1 MTDATQRLIEAIG
14 NAGRQVK
21 TTGQESW
28 IAQCPAHEDGR
39 PSLSIRKGRGRALLY
54 CFAGC
59 QTEDIAAAVG
69 LKMDDL
75 FDDPKGI
82 KYTYRANGQEV
93 RRVYRTPD
101 KKFRQEIRPDSPVTL
116 YVPEGVDLQTAI
128 DTGRDIYIPEG
139 EQDADTLASLG
150 LVAVSAPMGAANWEK
165 ADYSPL
171 GGTADL
177 YVLADR
183 DVPGMDRAQGLAKM
197 LRGQTTGVV
206 SILAP
211 KIGKDVTDHIVAG
224 ETMGSLVQVPIE
236 PDEPAP
242 PDEFEEAV
250 AFETFRERVRRSAR
264 RAAIAAES
272 EIVGDRLAPHLLGDL
287 LAREVTHDWLVPG
300 LLERQ
305 DRFMLTGYEG
315 HGKSYFLRQMVVCM
329 GAGVHP
335 FNLNKQIEPR
345 RGLVV
350 DAENT
355 ENQWT
360 RETAR
365 MTGLAEAFGNSSAR
379 ANVMVAAGV
388 RIDLSRAD
396 DLNQIHRLID
406 RHRPDVLYLG
416 PLYKFVAG
424 AINNDD
430 DAAPLITALDGFRE
444 RGITLLIEA
453 HAGHAVYNGVRDL
466 RPRGSSAL
474 LGWPEFGIGLQPI
487 DPDAEDPQ
495 QYRLARWRRDREGH
509 RNFPWQV
516 RRGGDGELPWVPDDR
531 KGLNG

>member
-1 MTDATQRLIEAIG
+1 MSDATLRLIEAIQA
-14 NAGRQVK
+14 AGRQVK
-21 TTGQESW
+21 ATGQDAW

-39 PSLSIRKGRGRALLY
+39 PSLSIRKGRGRALVY

-59 QTEDIAAAVG
+59 DADSIAGAVG
-69 LKMDDL
+69 LKLEDL
-75 FDDPKGI
+75 FDDPKGV

-101 KKFRQEIRPDSPVTL
+101 KKFRQEIRPNTGVTL
-116 YVPEGVDLQTAI
+116 YIPEGVDLQAAI
-128 DTGRDIYIPEG
+128 DGGRDIYIPEG

-150 LVAVSAPMGAANWEK
+150 LVAVSAPMGAANWDK

-171 GGTADL
+171 GGSTDI

-183 DVPGMDRAQGLAKM
+183 DEPGMLRAQGLAKH
-197 LRGQTTGVV
+197 LRSQTTAIVA
-206 SILAP
+206 ILAP

-224 ETMGSLVQVPIE
+224 EGIGDLVPVPME
-236 PDEPAP
+236 PDEPEE

-250 AFETFRERVRRSAR
+250 AAETFRERVRRSAR
-264 RAAIAAES
+264 RAAQAS
-272 EIVGDRLAPHLLGDL
+272 ENAVVGERLAPRLLGDL
-287 LAREVTHDWLVPG
+287 LAREVTYDWLVPG

-315 HGKSYFLRQMVVCM
+315 HGKSYLLRQMVICM

-335 FNLNKQIEPR
+335 FNLNRHIEPR
-345 RGLVV
+345 RSLVV

-355 ENQWT
+355 ENHWT
-360 RETAR
+360 RETQR
-365 MTGLAEAFGNSSAR
+365 LTGLAEAFGTASAR
-379 ANVMVAAGV
+379 SNVMVAAGV
-388 RIDLSRAD
+388 RIDLSHAED
-396 DLNQIHRLID
+396 VNQIHRLID
-406 RHRPDVLYLG
+406 RHQPDVLYLG
-416 PLYKFVAG
+416 PLYKFVSG

-444 RGITLLIEA
+444 RGLTLLIEA
-453 HAGHAVYNGVRDL
+453 HAGHALNQGVRDL

-474 LGWPEFGIGLQPI
+474 LGWPEFGIGLAPL

-495 QYRLARWRRDREGH
+495 VYRLARWRRDREGN
-509 RNFPWQV
+509 RSFPWKIRHGQ
-516 RRGGDGELPWVPDDR
+516 DGELPWVPDDG
-531 KGLNG
+531 KGIAG